1 MAYSVAG
8 ECSSKYQT
16 LRVAL
21 ELSQPFY
28 LWVQVFFEYYVPSLS
43 SYFTPQ
49 PHRSQCIKGYRNVMV
64 TSKKW
69 VWEYR
74 SVLDGSLSLALGWFL
89 CLKVSSFFFCQ
100 WVSES
105 QICRFFFLFGLQK
118 SNYSEFM
125 GIQFNQTELV
135 DKKDWN
141 KTEQYLLRGFF

>member
-1 MAYSVAG
+1 
-8 ECSSKYQT
+8 
-16 LRVAL
+16 
-21 ELSQPFY
+21 
-28 LWVQVFFEYYVPSLS
+28 
-43 SYFTPQ
+43 
-49 PHRSQCIKGYRNVMV
+49 MV

-89 CLKVSSFFFCQ
+89 CLKVSSFFLPMGLG
-100 WVSES
+100 VSDLS
-105 QICRFFFLFGLQK
+105 FFFLFGLQK

>member
-1 MAYSVAG
+1 
-8 ECSSKYQT
+8 
-16 LRVAL
+16 
-21 ELSQPFY
+21 
-28 LWVQVFFEYYVPSLS
+28 
-43 SYFTPQ
+43 
-49 PHRSQCIKGYRNVMV
+49 MV

-74 SVLDGSLSLALGWFL
+74 SVLDGSLSLAVGWFL
-89 CLKVSSFFFCQ
+89 RLKVSSFFLPV

-118 SNYSEFM
+118 LNYSEFM

>member
-1 MAYSVAG
+1 
-8 ECSSKYQT
+8 
-16 LRVAL
+16 
-21 ELSQPFY
+21 
-28 LWVQVFFEYYVPSLS
+28 
-43 SYFTPQ
+43 
-49 PHRSQCIKGYRNVMV
+49 MV

-89 CLKVSSFFFCQ
+89 CLKVSSFFFGQ